1 MTVTVRF
8 LLNGKPRVARGV
20 EPTRTVLQHLR
31 VHERAL
37 GTKEGCAE
45 GDCGACTV
53 AVGRPNGAGGFDFRA
68 VNSCILLTAE
78 IDGCAIATVEG
89 LADAADNP
97 HPAQAKLVEHHGS
110 QCGYCT
116 PGIAMSLF
124 AHEREGRG
132 DATDD
137 IHLTLSGNLCR
148 CTGYRPIVDAAKDMV
163 ACGRSAE
170 FDERELEW
178 RGELDALIEHEAGE
192 RALIDVAGY
201 EMPGDL
207 KELDRLLARHP
218 QARLLAGGT
227 DLGVAVAKRAENPGP
242 LISLS
247 RLDALKTIE
256 EGEDGIIIGAAVTY
270 EKALPTLD
278 RHFPAFAGVVRRIG
292 SRQVRNLGTIG
303 GNICNASP
311 IGDSAPCLLALN
323 AEVVLR
329 SVEGRRKIP
338 LDAFFLSY
346 RKTALKPGEYL
357 EAIHVPF
364 LREGDVFR
372 AYKLSKRYDQDISTV
387 SAAFRLAMSGGKI
400 VAARAAFGG
409 MAATPARASAVEKA
423 LVGAPPE
430 SAAEVAGRLDDDFRP
445 LSDFRGSAAYRLAAA
460 RGLVERLMLDV
471 AGEDTPTEVWAL

>member
-53 AVGRPNGAGGFDFRA
+53 ALGRPDGKGGFAFRA

-89 LADAADNP
+89 LADAEDKP
-97 HPAQAKLVEHHGS
+97 HPAQAKLVEHHGG

-137 IHLTLSGNLCR
+137 IHQTLSGNLCR
-148 CTGYRPIVDAAKDMV
+148 CTGYRPIVDAAKDMI

-170 FDERELEW
+170 FDARERLW
-178 RGELDALIEHEAGE
+178 RGELDALIANEADE
-192 RALIDVAGY
+192 KAQIDIAGY
-201 EMPGDL
+201 EAPSELKDL
-207 KELDRLLARHP
+207 DGLLARHP
-218 QARLLAGGT
+218 QARILAGGT

-247 RLDALKTIE
+247 RLEALKVIE
-256 EGEDGIIIGAAVTY
+256 EGEEGVVIGAGVTY
-270 EKALPTLD
+270 ETALPALE

-329 SVEGRRKIP
+329 SVEGRRKVP
-338 LDAFFLSY
+338 LNEFFIAY
-346 RKTALKPGEYL
+346 RKTALKQGEYL
-357 EAIHVPF
+357 EAIHVPY
-364 LREGDVFR
+364 LREGDLFR

-387 SAAFRLAMSGGKI
+387 SGAFVLKMSEGVI

-409 MAATPARASAVEKA
+409 MAATPSRAVVLERA
-423 LVGAPPE
+423 LVGATRE
-430 SAAEVAGRLDDDFRP
+430 KSSELAVRLGEDFKP

-460 RGLVERLMLDV
+460 GGLVERLLLDV
-471 AGEDTPTEVWAL
+471 SGNEMPTEVWAL

>member
-20 EPTRTVLQHLR
+20 EATRTVLQHLR

-53 AVGRPNGAGGFDFRA
+53 ALGRPDGKGGFEFRA

-89 LADAADNP
+89 LADAEDKP

-132 DATDD
+132 AATDD
-137 IHLTLSGNLCR
+137 IHQTLSGNLCR
-148 CTGYRPIVDAAKDMV
+148 CTGYRPIVDAAKDMI

-170 FDERELEW
+170 FDARESLW
-178 RGELDALIEHEAGE
+178 RGELDALIANEADE
-192 RALIDVAGY
+192 KAQIDIAGY
-201 EMPGDL
+201 EAPTEL
-207 KELDRLLARHP
+207 KDLDRLLARHP
-218 QARLLAGGT
+218 QARILAGGT

-247 RLDALKTIE
+247 RLEALKVIE
-256 EGEDGIIIGAAVTY
+256 ESEEGVVIGAGVTY
-270 EKALPTLD
+270 ETALPVLD

-329 SVEGRRKIP
+329 SVEGRRKVP
-338 LDAFFLSY
+338 LDEFFIAY
-346 RKTALKPGEYL
+346 RKTALKQGEYL
-357 EAIHVPF
+357 EAIHVPY
-364 LREGDVFR
+364 LREGDLFR
-372 AYKLSKRYDQDISTV
+372 AYKLSKRYDQDISSV
-387 SAAFRLAMSGGKI
+387 SGAFVLKMNDGLI

-409 MAATPARASAVEKA
+409 MAATPARAVALEKA
-423 LVGAPPE
+423 LVGATRDK
-430 SAAEVAGRLDDDFRP
+430 SSEVAARLAEDFKP

-460 RGLVERLMLDV
+460 GGLVERLLLDV
-471 AGEDTPTEVWAL
+471 SGNEMPMEVWAL

>member
-20 EPTRTVLQHLR
+20 ESTRTVLQHLR

-53 AVGRPNGAGGFDFRA
+53 ALGRPNGEGGFDFRA

-89 LADAADNP
+89 LADAEDRP

-137 IHLTLSGNLCR
+137 IHQTLSGNLCR
-148 CTGYRPIVDAAKDMV
+148 CTGYRPIIDAAKDMV
-163 ACGRSAE
+163 ACGRSAD
-170 FDERELEW
+170 FDARERQW
-178 RGELDALIEHEAGE
+178 RGALDALVAEEAGD
-192 RALIDVAGY
+192 RAQIDIAGY
-201 EMPGDL
+201 EAPTEL
-207 KELDRLLARHP
+207 KDLDRLLAKHP

-247 RLDALKTIE
+247 RLDALKVIE
-256 EGEDGIIIGAAVTY
+256 EGEEGVVIGAGATY
-270 EKALPTLD
+270 ERALPVLD
-278 RHFPAFAGVVRRIG
+278 RHFPAFADIVRRIG
-292 SRQVRNLGTIG
+292 SRQVRNLATIG

-329 SVEGRRKIP
+329 SVEGRRKVP
-338 LDAFFLSY
+338 LEKFFIAY

-357 EAIHVPF
+357 EAIHIPYMH
-364 LREGDVFR
+364 EGDVFR
-372 AYKLSKRYDQDISTV
+372 AYKLSKRFDQDISTV
-387 SAAFRLAMSGGKI
+387 SGAFVLRMSAGKI

-409 MAATPARASAVEKA
+409 MAATPARAAALEKA
-423 LVGAPPE
+423 LVGATLE
-430 SAAEVAGRLDDDFRP
+430 SSAELAVQLGKDFKP
-445 LSDFRGSAAYRLAAA
+445 LSDFRGSAAYRLAAGS
-460 RGLVERLMLDV
+460 GLVERLLTEL
-471 AGEDTPTEVWAL
+471 AGRETLTEVWAL

>member
-1 MTVTVRF
+1 MTMTVRF
-8 LLNGKPRVARGV
+8 LLNGKPRIVRDV
-20 EPTRTVLQHLR
+20 EATRTVLQHLR

-53 AVGRPNGAGGFDFRA
+53 AVGRPNGEGGFDFRA

-78 IDGCAIATVEG
+78 LDGCAVTTVEG
-89 LADAADNP
+89 LADAGDNA

-124 AHEREGRG
+124 AHEREGRSG
-132 DATDD
+132 ATDD

-170 FDERELEW
+170 FDARERKW
-178 RGELDALIEHEAGE
+178 RGELDALIEEEAGDK
-192 RALIDVAGY
+192 ALIDIAGF
-201 EMPGDL
+201 EAPADL
-207 KELDRLLARHP
+207 RELDRLLAKHP
-218 QARLLAGGT
+218 DARILAGGT

-247 RLDALKTIE
+247 RLDALKMIE
-256 EGEDGIIIGAAVTY
+256 EGEDGVVIGAAVTY
-270 EKALPTLD
+270 EEALPTLD
-278 RHFPAFAGVVRRIG
+278 RHFPAFAGIVRRIG

-338 LDAFFLSY
+338 LDSFFVAY

-364 LREGDVFR
+364 LGEGDVFR

-387 SAAFRLAMSGGKI
+387 SAAFRLTINGGQI

-409 MAATPARASAVEKA
+409 MAATPARAGGLEKA
-423 LVGAPPE
+423 LVGATPE
-430 SAAEVAGRLDDDFRP
+430 RSTEAAGRLDDDFRP

-471 AGEDTPTEVWAL
+471 AGEETPREVWAL